1 MIFFENL
8 NHPLARSVADACAA
22 QGDEIFDVSASSGGL
37 ADTIKANGTP
47 RALVLTPPERC
58 EARVLRDG
66 FADPAKAL
74 EFGQAIHNDAM
85 QFLSDCRLATQAMM
99 TAKAGHVL
107 FLGIDDVA
115 ARLVGLPESPMA
127 NQLRVSALKSLAKEY
142 GRMGIKY
149 NAILSQPSKE
159 TVDPKTWR
167 SQRDQLKVY
176 TMRFSPNEI
185 REYADFCTQAVQGYL
200 PLNGGLLCL
209 GKGVM
214 EMAA

>member
-22 QGDEIFDVSASSGGL
+22 QGDDIFDVSASSGGL
-37 ADTIKANGTP
+37 AEAIKANGTP

-58 EARVLRDG
+58 EALALRDG
-66 FADPAKAL
+66 FDDPAKAL
-74 EFGQAIHNDAM
+74 AFGQAIHADAM
-85 QFLSDCRLATQAMM
+85 NFLSDCRLATQAMM
-99 TAKAGHVL
+99 TAKTGHVL

-176 TMRFSPNEI
+176 TMRFSPNET
-185 REYADFCTQAVQGYL
+185 REYADFCAQAVKGSL

>member
-8 NHPLARSVADACAA
+8 NHLMVRSVADVCVA
-22 QGDEIFDVSASSGGL
+22 QGHDIFDISTSSGGL
-37 ADTIKANGTP
+37 SDVIAANGP
-47 RALVLTPPERC
+47 PHALVFAPPERC
-58 EARVLRDG
+58 EARALRAG
-66 FADPAKAL
+66 FGNPAQALKLGSQIQADTMK
-74 EFGQAIHNDAM
+74 
-85 QFLSDCRLATQAMM
+85 FLSDCRLATQVMM
-99 TAKAGHVL
+99 TAKAGHLL

-127 NQLRVSALKSLAKEY
+127 NQLRVSALKSLAKEC

-159 TVDPKTWR
+159 TVGPKVWR
-167 SQRDQLKVY
+167 NQRDRLKVY
-176 TMRFSPNEI
+176 TMRFSPNETS
-185 REYADFCTQAVQGYL
+185 EYAEFCAQAVQGSL
-200 PLNGGLLCL
+200 PMNGGLLCL